1 MIGGKIVDKVTCIA
15 YLLYTSSKNQD
26 IRDKAIQLLNG
37 DMSIHDLKRDHSVQ
51 TLLVMAESLIRKN
64 KLDKKQVQLF
74 VDEFMVV
81 EV

>member
-64 KLDKKQVQLF
+64 KLNKKLVQLF

>member
-1 MIGGKIVDKVTCIA
+1 MDKVTCIA
-15 YLLYTSSKNQD
+15 YLLYTTSKNQD

-37 DMSIHDLKRDHSVQ
+37 DMSMHELKRDQSLH
-51 TLLVMAESLIRKN
+51 TLLVLAESLIRKN
-64 KLDKKQVQLF
+64 KLDKTQVQIF

>member
-1 MIGGKIVDKVTCIA
+1 VDKVSCIA

-37 DMSIHDLKRDHSVQ
+37 DMSLLDLKRDDSVK
-51 TLLVMAESLIRKN
+51 TLLIMAESLIRKN
-64 KLDKKQVQLF
+64 KLDKTLVQVF
-74 VDEFMVV
+74 VDQFMVV

>member
-15 YLLYTSSKNQD
+15 YLLYTTSKNQD

-37 DMSIHDLKRDHSVQ
+37 DMSMHELKRDHSIH

-64 KLDKKQVQLF
+64 KLDKTKVQIF

>member
-1 MIGGKIVDKVTCIA
+1 VDKVSCIA

-37 DMSIHDLKRDHSVQ
+37 DMSMHELKRDQSLH
-51 TLLVMAESLIRKN
+51 TLLVLAESLIRKN
-64 KLDKKQVQLF
+64 KLDKTQVQIF

>member
-37 DMSIHDLKRDHSVQ
+37 DMSIHDLKRDHSVH
-51 TLLVMAESLIRKN
+51 TLLVMAESMLRKN
-64 KLDKKQVQLF
+64 KLDKKQVQVF
-74 VDEFMVV
+74 VEEFMVV

>member
-1 MIGGKIVDKVTCIA
+1 LIGGKLVDKVSCIA

-37 DMSIHDLKRDHSVQ
+37 DMSLHDLKRDDSVK
-51 TLLVMAESLIRKN
+51 TLLIMAESLIRKN
-64 KLDKKQVQLF
+64 KLDKTLVQVF
-74 VDEFMVV
+74 VDQFMVV

>member
-1 MIGGKIVDKVTCIA
+1 MDKVSCIA

-26 IRDKAIQLLNG
+26 IRDIAIQLLNG
-37 DMSIHDLKRDHSVQ
+37 DMSMHDLKRDDSVK
-51 TLLVMAESLIRKN
+51 TLLIWAESLIRKN
-64 KLDKKQVQLF
+64 KLDKTQVQVF